1 MWKLIDYLKQRW
13 IIKLSVIYLRYL
25 IGFAFVFASIVK
37 IKGERFTS
45 IPATEPVGYFFEAMY
60 QSGFYWN
67 FLGWAQFISG
77 ALLMSQRFSTIGAIV
92 FFPVILN
99 VCLITNSIDF
109 GSGTPMIT
117 TLMLLGTMFLLLWDY
132 KKWIILFYYDHH
144 IKLDLTNQP
153 KDRFMTDPVWTVA
166 GVTFVLLT
174 VAVQIN
180 KPSRA
185 FILGWLIVMV
195 LVGLVAMT
203 AGLMRYFKR
212 NAKGMIGE
220 KIGQMQ

>member
-13 IIKLSVIYLRYL
+13 IIKLFVIYLRYL

-45 IPATEPVGYFFEAMY
+45 IPASEPVGYFFEAMY

-67 FLGWAQFISG
+67 FLGWAQFTSG
-77 ALLMSQRFSTIGAIV
+77 ALLMSQRFSTIGAMV

-109 GSGTPMIT
+109 GSGTPVIT
-117 TLMLLGTMFLLLWDY
+117 TLMLAGTMFLLLWDY

-144 IKLDLTNQP
+144 IKLDLTQHP

-166 GVTFVLLT
+166 GVAFVLLT

-185 FILGWLIVMV
+185 LILGWLVAMV
-195 LVGLVAMT
+195 LVGLVAMA
-203 AGLMRYFKR
+203 AGLIRYFKR
-212 NAKGMIGE
+212 NANGMIDE
-220 KIGQMQ
+220 KIDQMQ

>member
-13 IIKLSVIYLRYL
+13 IIKLFVIYLRYL

-45 IPATEPVGYFFEAMY
+45 IPTTEPVGYFFEAMY

-67 FLGWAQFISG
+67 FLGWAQFVSG
-77 ALLMSQRFSTIGAIV
+77 ALLMSQRFSTIGAFV

-109 GSGTPMIT
+109 GSGTPVIT
-117 TLMLLGTMFLLLWDY
+117 TLMLSGTLFLLLWDY
-132 KKWIILFYYDHH
+132 KKWIILFYQDHH
-144 IKLDLTNQP
+144 IKLDLTQQP

-166 GVTFVLLT
+166 GVTFILLT

-180 KPSRA
+180 KPSQSL
-185 FILGWLIVMV
+185 IISWLGTML
-195 LVGLVAMT
+195 LVGIIALL
-203 AGLMRYFKR
+203 AGWMRYRKR
-212 NAKGMIGE
+212 NAAGL
-220 KIGQMQ
+220 